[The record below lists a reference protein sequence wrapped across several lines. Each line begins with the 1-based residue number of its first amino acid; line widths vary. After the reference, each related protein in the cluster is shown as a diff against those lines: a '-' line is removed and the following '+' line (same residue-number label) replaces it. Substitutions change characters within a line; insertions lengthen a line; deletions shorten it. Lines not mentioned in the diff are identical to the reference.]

1 MPSVNPGPAV
11 TQTPQTV
18 DVLTPVNTMINP
30 VVQGANALR
39 LLAFVKGM
47 DANAAA
53 VDVRAQVINSDRWN
67 AHLIVLCNASI
78 SLTTATLGI
87 YSAPAAGGTALI
99 TAATALSAM
108 TGPTVVFKPA
118 VTTAGLIISF
128 QPSTGGSDSVYFRIA
143 TAQGAAATFDAY
155 VYGYDLT

>member
-1 MPSVNPGPAV
+1 MPQNTVLR
-11 TQTPQTV
+11 PQE
-18 DVLTPVNTMINP
+18 P
-30 VVQGANALR
+30 GANMLR

-53 VDVRAQVINSDRWN
+53 VDVRALVINSDRWN
-67 AHLIVLCNASI
+67 AHLCVLCNASI

-99 TAATALSAM
+99 TAATALAPLS
-108 TGPTVVFKPA
+108 GPTVVFKPA
-118 VTTAGLIISF
+118 ITTAGLIISF
-128 QPSTGGSDSVYFRIA
+128 RPSAGASDSVYFRIA

-155 VYGYDLT
+155 IYGYDLS